1 MLQHNLAVAD
11 KAIDCE
17 VIGDVTTG
25 ATVIKTE
32 DFIQVMATIQ
42 IIVPTQREISL
53 LIFDKLHNME
63 KQISICAN
71 NIDYLESKLLDL
83 QEQGVERAKLMEALY
98 DTNERLKAKDTV
110 LKNLPQW
117 HSVSAVAEA
126 RGLSADA
133 VRKQLNNGEFESG
146 VDFKKPNGKILI
158 NQGAIERIQRKRR
171 NSDA

>member
-1 MLQHNLAVAD
+1 
-11 KAIDCE
+11 
-17 VIGDVTTG
+17 
-25 ATVIKTE
+25 
-32 DFIQVMATIQ
+32 
-42 IIVPTQREISL
+42 
-53 LIFDKLHNME
+53 
-63 KQISICAN
+63 
-71 NIDYLESKLLDL
+71 
-83 QEQGVERAKLMEALY
+83 
-98 DTNERLKAKDTV
+98 V